1 MDFWSIICWAF
12 VMVMGAL
19 LGLLVEDL
27 INRIDK
33 RRRFKAAADERY
45 FEIETAEGRR
55 MLKVNG
61 SFELL
66 AYRLLLSEQG
76 GTEIEL
82 KLRSEESDF
91 KAAWKDEAVSGQGIM
106 EALIEPDDDADIL
119 TAFLGSG
126 PALDE

>member
-1 MDFWSIICWAF
+1 MDFWSIVCWAF

-33 RRRFKAAADERY
+33 RRRFKAAVDEQY
-45 FEIETAEGRR
+45 IEIEKAEGRR

-66 AYRLLLSEQG
+66 GYMLLLSEEG
-76 GTEIEL
+76 GAELEL
-82 KLRSEESDF
+82 KLRIEESDF
-91 KAAWKDEAVSGQGIM
+91 KAAWKSEPDDGQSAE
-106 EALIEPDDDADIL
+106 EALIEMDDGAEIL
-119 TAFLGSG
+119 TAFMRSG
-126 PALDE
+126 PTLDE